1 MKLAT
6 LEHGSR
12 DGSLAAVSRDLSSAI
27 VVETPLFR
35 LKTLQQ
41 LVANADSTQ
50 LRATQICADQNKALI
65 VDYGLPPPTPHAC
78 TAALPRIYPWA

>member
-6 LEHGSR
+6 LAHGTR
-12 DGSLAAVSRDLSSAI
+12 DGALAVVSRDLSSAI

-41 LVANADSTQ
+41 LVANAEFYPTQ
-50 LRATQICADQNKALI
+50 GHADLRETNKALI

>member
-6 LEHGSR
+6 LEDGSR
-12 DGSLAAVSRDLSSAI
+12 DRSLAVVSRDLSSAI

-41 LVANADSTQ
+41 LVANEDSTQ
-50 LRATQICADQNKALI
+50 PKVTQICAGQNKPPI
-65 VDYGLPPPTPHAC
+65 VDRGLPPPTRMR
-78 TAALPRIYPWA
+78 ALQHCRALSMG